1 MEPSSKRKYTRKTTT
16 TVENRKCTPKKT
28 KSVKFSKV
36 VQILENQRP
45 RIVVKRNLY
54 GQYEHEETGFIFDSN
69 TEQVVGKH
77 VGNGKIEQLTEHD
90 QQLAKTNYNFT
101 LNKS

>member
-1 MEPSSKRKYTRKTTT
+1 MESKRKYTRKTTT
-16 TVENRKCTPKKT
+16 TPLVENRKCTPKKS

-36 VQILENQRP
+36 VEILENKRP

-77 VGNGKIEQLTEHD
+77 VGNGKIEQLTEQD
-90 QQLAKTNYNFT
+90 QQLAKTDYNFI
-101 LNKS
+101 LS

>member
-1 MEPSSKRKYTRKTTT
+1 MESKRKYTRKTTT
-16 TVENRKCTPKKT
+16 TPVEKRKCTPKKS
-28 KSVKFSKV
+28 KNVKFSKV
-36 VQILENQRP
+36 VEILENQRP

-77 VGNGKIEQLTEHD
+77 VGNGKIEQLTEQD
-90 QQLAKTNYNFT
+90 QQLAKTDYNFI
-101 LNKS
+101 LS